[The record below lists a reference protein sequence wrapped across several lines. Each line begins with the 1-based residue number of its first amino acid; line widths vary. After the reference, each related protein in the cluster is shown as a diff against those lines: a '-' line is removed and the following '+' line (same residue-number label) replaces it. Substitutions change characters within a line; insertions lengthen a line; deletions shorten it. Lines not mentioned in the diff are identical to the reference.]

1 MAKAKILK
9 ALRTPYTV
17 MKSEDGKKVEV
28 NLYGEVVESVPIDW
42 WTGEKVDGL
51 FIEGKQFLADLD
63 TLDEAEEVIFHINSV
78 GGDVEMGISIYNR
91 IMAMSAKTTTIVD
104 GLAASAASIIAQAG
118 DVRKISTGAQLMIH
132 GASALLI
139 GYYNAEE
146 MKKTVNMLQSINKSV
161 ASVYASRSGADDEHI
176 LNMMKAEKWFTAE
189 EAVNEGF
196 ADEITGTEPDVENVK
211 DKSDMLVVNGI
222 LQNMRGLPMPNF
234 AARGTVVLSRG
245 KEGTHDI
252 ELSQK
257 TGEGRK
263 ETMTLKELKESQPE
277 LVEEIRNEATKD
289 IQGNADKAVADALDA
304 ERKRMMEIDSIAQA
318 VGDSTLVN
326 KAKYEE
332 PMDAAQ
338 LALVAMKAQQAQGE
352 TYLAAR
358 SRETEDAKGIIG
370 TANSGMEDTVAADAA
385 ELAALVNY
393 VKEEM

>member
-28 NLYGEVVESVPIDW
+28 NLYGEVVESVPTDW

-51 FIEGKQFLADLD
+51 FIEGKRFLADLD

-91 IMAMSAKTTTIVD
+91 IIAMNAKTTTIVD

-222 LQNMRGLPMPNF
+222 LQNMRGLPMPNV

-257 TGEGRK
+257 TREGRK
-263 ETMTLKELKESQPE
+263 ETMTLKELMESQPE

-338 LALVAMKAQQAQGE
+338 LALVAMKAQQAQGD

>member
-28 NLYGEVVESVPIDW
+28 NLYGEGVESIPTDW
-42 WTGEKVDGL
+42 WTGKKVDGL

-91 IMAMSAKTTTIVD
+91 IMAMNAKTTTIVD

-139 GYYNAEE
+139 GYYNAEDL
-146 MKKTVNMLQSINKSV
+146 KKTVNMLQSINKSV
-161 ASVYASRSGADDEHI
+161 ASVYASRSGADDDHI
-176 LNMMKAEKWFTAE
+176 LSMMKAEKWFTAE

-211 DKSDMLVVNGI
+211 DKPDMLVVNGI
-222 LQNMRGLPMPNF
+222 LQNMRGLPMPNV

-257 TGEGRK
+257 TREGRK
-263 ETMTLKELKESQPE
+263 ETMTLKELMESQPE

-289 IQGNADKAVADALDA
+289 IQGNTDKAVADALDA
-304 ERKRMMEIDSIAQA
+304 ERRRMMEIDSIAQA
-318 VGDSTLVN
+318 VGDSAMVN

-338 LALVAMKAQQAQGE
+338 LALAAMKAQQAQGD

-358 SRETEDAKGIIG
+358 SKETEDAKGIIG

-385 ELAALVNY
+385 ELAALVNF